1 MAGAVYAAGQ
11 RIDKPD
17 RRVDPLA
24 DVEVRASIPYV
35 GFGGIKLEQAIE
47 EFGIDVKGKLAVD
60 IGSSTGGFVDCLLQK
75 GARRVYAVDV
85 GRHQIHDR
93 LRRDPRVVLME
104 ETNAR
109 YLMRETI
116 PEKADVVTVDVS
128 FISLKKVLPA
138 LVPLLD
144 AKGVMI
150 TLFKPQFEVGR
161 PDVGR
166 GGIVRDDEKTALAIE
181 ELKAF
186 GETLGLRALRTAE
199 APREREKKNREY
211 FILWAR

>member
-11 RIDKPD
+11 RVDRPD
-17 RRVDPLA
+17 RKVDPEA
-24 DVEVRASIPYV
+24 EIEVRASIPYV
-35 GFGGIKLEQAIE
+35 GFGGIKLERAIE
-47 EFGIDVKGKLAVD
+47 EFGIDVAGKRAVD

-75 GARRVYAVDV
+75 GADRVWAVDV

-93 LRRDPRVVLME
+93 LRRDPRVILLE

-109 YLMRETI
+109 YLKSEAI
-116 PEKADVVTVDVS
+116 PEKADIVTVDVS

-138 LVPLLD
+138 LVPLL
-144 AKGVMI
+144 KQGGLMI

-161 PDVGR
+161 PDVGK
-166 GGIVRDDEKTALAIE
+166 GGIVRDGEKTERAIE
-181 ELKAF
+181 EMKVF
-186 GETLGLRALRTAE
+186 GETLGLKSLRTIE
-199 APREREKKNREY
+199 APREKEKKNREY